1 MDGDNRACNGK
12 AKAVAAVFPVP
23 GGFTSVE
30 TFENMLLVLCRDSI
44 SCIADQKYFLSPWEE
59 REILTVLCSP
69 EYLKALSRRIVTSSV
84 TYQVIVAVSGD
95 FDDLTSNL
103 TAYAYFGDVDAMKNA
118 PDGELTDRRET
129 GNETENS

>member
-44 SCIADQKYFLSPWEE
+44 SCIADQKYFFVSMGSIGNKLLLLVKGGLHRLGDPSGQEKDRNKDQDNAKE
-59 REILTVLCSP
+59 SNI
-69 EYLKALSRRIVTSSV
+69 KADPQQPQRHGFFHAIVKEV
-84 TYQVIVAVSGD
+84 
-95 FDDLTSNL
+95 
-103 TAYAYFGDVDAMKNA
+103 
-118 PDGELTDRRET
+118 
-129 GNETENS
+129 

>member
-1 MDGDNRACNGK
+1 VDGDNRACNGK

-44 SCIADQKYFLSPWEE
+44 SCIADQKYFFVSMG

-69 EYLKALSRRIVTSSV
+69 EYLKALSRRIVTSCLMFPSLPFMV
-84 TYQVIVAVSGD
+84 RPS
-95 FDDLTSNL
+95 
-103 TAYAYFGDVDAMKNA
+103 
-118 PDGELTDRRET
+118 
-129 GNETENS
+129 